1 MERYGPTLVPLEEVA
16 NRFWSKVDT
25 DGDCWL
31 WRAATRLTDGSG
43 VFGFEKKIL
52 YAHRV
57 SFLLA
62 IGPIPE
68 RMDVKRNC
76 GEMLCVRPSHLY
88 LSIRESVNF
97 AKRQKPTILDIEVR
111 NALI

>member
-1 MERYGPTLVPLEEVA
+1 MDRYPPTVVPLEEVA
-16 NRFWSKVDT
+16 QRFWSKVDT
-25 DGDCWL
+25 EGECWL

-57 SFLLA
+57 SYLLTR
-62 IGPIPE
+62 GPIPDA
-68 RMDVKRNC
+68 MDIKRRC

-88 LSIRESVNF
+88 ACLREAPKVH
-97 AKRQKPTILDIEVR
+97 KRGNTARLNDESL